1 MEAPKQMIMT
11 QFKSNDPADYERV
24 KAYIEDY
31 MMRCLRPDEHAV
43 QTMFNKLKQKP
54 YTWDKENTWN
64 VGAGICVALMKAMH
78 CLQLVTV
85 YTEHNVLLTTTLWH
99 P

>member
-1 MEAPKQMIMT
+1 MEAFKQMIMT

-31 MMRCLRPDEHAV
+31 MMRCLSPDEHAV

-54 YTWDKENTWN
+54 YTWDKENTWIPE
-64 VGAGICVALMKAMH
+64 GGGMRP
-78 CLQLVTV
+78 
-85 YTEHNVLLTTTLWH
+85 H
-99 P
+99 PWDDDVWDK